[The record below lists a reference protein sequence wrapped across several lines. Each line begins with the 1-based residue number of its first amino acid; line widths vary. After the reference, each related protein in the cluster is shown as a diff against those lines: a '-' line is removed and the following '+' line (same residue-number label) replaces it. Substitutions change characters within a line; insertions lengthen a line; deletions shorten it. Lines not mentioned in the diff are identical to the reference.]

1 MAILTFLGC
10 VALLTMLG
18 IAGWRVIVASGNQLF
33 ICWHRMTPFGRIVAL
48 LAVGVSVLYGGG
60 KANDAARA
68 ISRSA
73 HRGASAT
80 DSQMVAR
87 ARNWNI
93 RGAWDDSFDLTFAD
107 GFLYGRILPGTVSF
121 EHLEVIEIPSAA
133 TDATGYYSQISKT
146 NLWNHGA
153 HGAGKWIQ
161 VAENNGFSDE
171 TIMEINDPPW
181 LGGGSFT
188 WPIPNAWRVKDS
200 YAETNFFCMTNQRF
214 VLDSDGTARMSKFGY
229 VGIRLTNGVFTVMK
243 E

>member
-1 MAILTFLGC
+1 VVFDCGISSYKLNFAVVQPSGYQIQSIETNSYADVGC
-10 VALLTMLG
+10 
-18 IAGWRVIVASGNQLF
+18 SGGF
-33 ICWHRMTPFGRIVAL
+33 EMHF
-48 LAVGVSVLYGGG
+48 YGC
-60 KANDAARA
+60 
-68 ISRSA
+68 
-73 HRGASAT
+73 
-80 DSQMVAR
+80 
-87 ARNWNI
+87 
-93 RGAWDDSFDLTFAD
+93 
-107 GFLYGRILPGTVSF
+107 ILPGTVSF
-121 EHLEVIEIPSAA
+121 EHLEVIEIPCAA